1 MSANTTVNAAKRKEC
16 GGNGICHH
24 GRAQRGSSARGL
36 LAPVR
41 SKADGSARAHEKNQA
56 STVGLKLAVNECE
69 VRDKHTATRHSHDR
83 K

>member
-1 MSANTTVNAAKRKEC
+1 MQPSARSVEAMVSAITDESTRS
-16 GGNGICHH
+16 
-24 GRAQRGSSARGL
+24 SSARDL